1 MRLRTVLK
9 IIIAVLTILFMAL
22 SLLYISK
29 AHPQEIHQGA
39 RAIAY
44 AIIALVCATA
54 YRYCED

>member
-9 IIIAVLTILFMAL
+9 IIIAVLTILFMVM
-22 SLLYISK
+22 SLLYIIK
-29 AHPQEIHQGA
+29 THPLETHQGA